1 MPPAPKSQ
9 QARHSGAENL
19 RAPGPVGT
27 VTPKDLG
34 ASSSEELSSLP
45 LGGFDA
51 HLEHDTDPKAD
62 VTRETRIGIRG

>member
-1 MPPAPKSQ
+1 
-9 QARHSGAENL
+9 
-19 RAPGPVGT
+19 

-51 HLEHDTDPKAD
+51 HLERDTDPKAE
-62 VTRETRIGIRG
+62 VTREAQIGIRG